1 VILGVD
7 DVLPVAV
14 TEPLTVVEE
23 EGPDV
28 IGLEEPEC
36 ELELEGA

>member
-7 DVLPVAV
+7 DVLA
-14 TEPLTVVEE
+14 EPLTVVEE
-23 EGPDV
+23 EGPVV
-28 IGLEEPEC
+28 IGLEVPEC